1 MFVYFLIFNFFIFF
15 NYIYSQTTNI
25 YYNITLLK
33 MKNENCDLNSNNYIF
48 EIECN
53 INPSP
58 IFDLEFNLDLSSPTG
73 MIARCKLIDDV
84 IDAIKC
90 NANSK
95 DFLNK
100 EETFSISENKN
111 IKVNDKININIEK
124 LNKSWIAKCNCVNFV
139 CINAYILIIA
149 IFLLIS

>member
-1 MFVYFLIFNFFIFF
+1 MLMYFLIFNFFIFF

-25 YYNITLLK
+25 YYNVTLLK
-33 MKNENCDLNSNNYIF
+33 LKNEDCDFNSDNYIF
-48 EIECN
+48 EIECI

-58 IFDLEFNLDLSSPTG
+58 IFDLEFDLDLSSPTG

-100 EETFSISENKN
+100 EETFSISENKK

-124 LNKSWIAKCNCVNFV
+124 LNQNWIAKCNFVNFAR
-139 CINAYILIIA
+139 INVYFLIIA
-149 IFLLIS
+149 IFLLIL